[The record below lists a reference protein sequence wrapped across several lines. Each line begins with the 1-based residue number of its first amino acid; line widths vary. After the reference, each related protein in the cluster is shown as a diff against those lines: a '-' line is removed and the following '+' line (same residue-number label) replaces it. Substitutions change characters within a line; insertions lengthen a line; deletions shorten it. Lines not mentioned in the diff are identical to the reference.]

1 MALYIPRYARPQMG
15 THGVTETLDAE
26 TGEFNNINIFHLFA
40 DDSARYSFSFL
51 YAPHSSMRDRA
62 LIAKKL

>member
-1 MALYIPRYARPQMG
+1 MG

-26 TGEFNNINIFHLFA
+26 AGEFNNINIFHLFA

-51 YAPHSSMRDRA
+51 YAPHSSMQDRA
-62 LIAKKL
+62 PIAKKQ